1 MCRGH
6 ISLLMT
12 TAYIHIFILF
22 QYCLPM
28 LMEKLSSELQSAK
41 LDTYQTLIACTPV
54 YGAKHIKEYMEAIW
68 AYCRKEVCLVV
79 ADSVSCKF

>member
-1 MCRGH
+1 MEP
-6 ISLLMT
+6 IITLLKT
-12 TAYIHIFILF
+12 TVYIHISIWFFL

-54 YGAKHIKEYMEAIW
+54 YGAKNIKEY
-68 AYCRKEVCLVV
+68 V
-79 ADSVSCKF
+79 